1 MVLRRACGGRA
12 RSLHHCAARRRRGGS
27 SYPFLI
33 FIREASYAYEFAI
46 RPVAMRPR
54 SCSIIEIAQVH
65 NLFVLSGPARPRW
78 ESSPLERWRLDAS
91 RATNVSAAEARAA
104 AQALLLGA
112 RLIAGRSSANSSANS
127 GNNAEAEPLAEQLS
141 ALRRAR
147 LEVLGMQVPSKP
159 MAMHHK
165 RHQHAHTT
173 LPAVRAC
180 HRRDLHTGGRDRRR
194 QRARRLRRPGRIR
207 HTRAF
212 APRAPALAAP
222 SPAALGGPLNPAE
235 PAARRGRRRA
245 PRATPS
251 FNHRLPRGKSRVGGA
266 I

>member
-1 MVLRRACGGRA
+1 M
-12 RSLHHCAARRRRGGS
+12 
-27 SYPFLI
+27 
-33 FIREASYAYEFAI
+33 
-46 RPVAMRPR
+46 
-54 SCSIIEIAQVH
+54 H

-159 MAMHHK
+159 MTMHHK
-165 RHQHAHTT
+165 EAS
-173 LPAVRAC
+173 
-180 HRRDLHTGGRDRRR
+180 
-194 QRARRLRRPGRIR
+194 AR
-207 HTRAF
+207 TCD
-212 APRAPALAAP
+212 
-222 SPAALGGPLNPAE
+222 
-235 PAARRGRRRA
+235 AARRA
-245 PRATPS
+245 CVPPA
-251 FNHRLPRGKSRVGGA
+251 
-266 I
+266 